1 MSMVSCPLGAG
12 ASSWPSVH
20 RQRSRSALPGT
31 PFAVS
36 SSGNGPIGLGR
47 ATNATTKGRTATT
60 THGTTTHVTNATKNA
75 VIKPMAHG
83 HGFGRGTRFMPG
95 MTNKARGTH
104 VARGLLNTGFE
115 ITGPLSYLEALG
127 VLAGVVGVHEL
138 GHFSAAALQNIYVK
152 KFAIGF
158 GPVLWGY
165 KDERDPNSVEFSF
178 RAIPLGGYVAFPD
191 DDEDCPYEKDD
202 PNLLTNRP
210 VKDRIIV
217 TCAGVAANMVAAL
230 AICIVQVGVVGFTE
244 PTYFPGIVIGTINP
258 GTVAEKAGLQKG
270 DIVTRIG
277 NLEIEA
283 DPSSVQRFVDLVKV
297 SPKKQLEMEVLRSAP
312 PTSSSSPASSSKL
325 SLTIAPAEMPD
336 GTGRIGVSLA
346 PNVELNNVKADGFV
360 KQVELGGRE
369 FGFLLSNVCR
379 GLFQFV
385 TNFAESSK
393 NVSGPVA
400 ILAAGSE
407 VARNDAN
414 GLYQFAALINL
425 NLAVVNILPL
435 PALDGGYLVFQM
447 IEVVQGKKVDRDS
460 ERAIMTGGFLLLSS
474 LGMYLIFRDAI
485 KLLF

>member
-1 MSMVSCPLGAG
+1 MISTVPCPRGACVLPGRCHSASRRLRSGENQKHPSPSGPGGSAGPGVPAGRTG
-12 ASSWPSVH
+12 ASSGN
-20 RQRSRSALPGT
+20 RRS
-31 PFAVS
+31 
-36 SSGNGPIGLGR
+36 
-47 ATNATTKGRTATT
+47 
-60 THGTTTHVTNATKNA
+60 
-75 VIKPMAHG
+75 
-83 HGFGRGTRFMPG
+83 
-95 MTNKARGTH
+95 H

-115 ITGPLSYLEALG
+115 INGPLSYLEALG

-152 KFAIGF
+152 KFAVGF
-158 GPVLWGY
+158 GPILWKY
-165 KDERDPNSVEFSF
+165 KDESDPNSVEFSL

-191 DDEDCPYEKDD
+191 DDEDCPYEKED

-210 VKDRIIV
+210 VLDRIIV

-244 PTYFPGIVIGTINP
+244 PTYSPGIILGVINP
-258 GTVAEKAGLQKG
+258 DTVAERAGLQKG
-270 DIVTRIG
+270 DIVTKIG
-277 NLEIEA
+277 GLEIKA
-283 DPSSVQRFVDLVKV
+283 DPSSVERFIDLVKV
-297 SPKKQLEMEVLRSAP
+297 SPKKELALEVLRGAP
-312 PTSSSSPASSSKL
+312 SASSREVDAPAAASVL
-325 SLTIAPAEMPD
+325 NLTIAPAEMPD

-346 PNVELNNVKADGFV
+346 PNVTLNKIMPDGFADQLV
-360 KQVELGGRE
+360 LGGKE
-369 FGFLLSNVCR
+369 FWFLLGNICK

-385 TNFAESSK
+385 TNFSESSK

-435 PALDGGYLVFQM
+435 PALDGGYLAFQI
-447 IEVVQGKKVDRDS
+447 IEIVQGKKVDRDA

-474 LGMYLIFRDAI
+474 LGMYLIFKDAI